1 MGDNA
6 AIVRQSIEKAL
17 AIIAANEAELGRLDA
32 AAGDGDHGA
41 GMVRGF
47 KAAVAAAETDG
58 GSAGQLLVRAGA
70 AFSDAAGGASGA
82 LVGTLIMT
90 IGQSL
95 SGDSVD

>member
-1 MGDNA
+1 MRRSRPQHLLQDLPGFA
-6 AIVRQSIEKAL
+6 VPR
-17 AIIAANEAELGRLDA
+17 
-32 AAGDGDHGA
+32 AGDGDHGA

-90 IGQSL
+90 IGP
-95 SGDSVD
+95 GFP